1 MDDGLYRLC
10 NKLNNSRHNQDEP
23 NDQVVEQWRTPVW
36 TRSNHRRTQHFFL
49 ATQLYLIFYKKIY
62 CSSFRIFDKSYLG
75 ISHFTLR
82 ILLKYSIIG
91 WTIKKFRTFCLK
103 WVKRF
108 LVVSLWVVKH
118 FTIPQR
124 RFFSSR
130 LCRVKWPIT
139 VPYSEKNANNGK
151 ERTHKTTIFLKIGTE
166 TRLLVWFLI

>member
-1 MDDGLYRLC
+1 MKNPFLD
-10 NKLNNSRHNQDEP
+10 
-23 NDQVVEQWRTPVW
+23 PVQAL
-36 TRSNHRRTQHFFL
+36 TNTAFFL
-49 ATQLYLIFYKKIY
+49 AAQLYLIFYKKFIALA
-62 CSSFRIFDKSYLG
+62 FRIFDKSYLG
-75 ISHFTLR
+75 IFHFTLH
-82 ILLKYSIIG
+82 IWSEYSIIG

-151 ERTHKTTIFLKIGTE
+151 ERTHKTTIILKNE
-166 TRLLVWFLI
+166 TSRLTLNLRKINKGAGSIPPTSKR